1 MRDRR
6 FYKPALG
13 ALIVTLLMSTSA
25 IQTSLNKDRVAM
37 QLTRVTPLEN
47 APPALVFTT
56 VALGGF
62 RGLISN
68 ILWMRANELQQES
81 KYFEMVQ
88 LADWITK
95 LQPHYA
101 QVWRIQ
107 AWNMTYN
114 ISVKFPNRDDKWHW
128 IMAGVKLLRDE
139 GIQYN
144 PHEPSLYEEL
154 CYFFFHKMGGT
165 SDLAHLTFKQ
175 LWAWE
180 WHNILNL
187 YEVYLISEGKVADL
201 PPSGRSVLFILETE
215 KGLHLRA
222 FGNDGQMILD
232 KGESGFEGKQNEI
245 AQFKANLRELWGQPQ
260 LTVAMK
266 AAVLGAITRITG
278 LTLHKG
284 NGFPDYGAIIPW
296 KPRMADFS
304 NKSEIPGSGINEL
317 IIARILKERGG
328 YSLHFRVFNGAGE
341 RVLDLGEAELESRS
355 AELAKLRAFLEPLWA
370 RDKLS
375 EYQEREFLEQ
385 ASAFLSGL
393 VEITPQPEAAI
404 ESERAI
410 RVVNKMDVRL
420 MKKVDDEYGPLDW
433 RLPETHAIYWAM
445 DGMRKAHS
453 NNILP
458 LRRVIYQS
466 MQLASR
472 RGKVIENKPLQKLEY
487 GPNVRIIPKANA
499 TYLQM
504 MKEDPDRREHITQ
517 GHRNFLFR
525 AVRDLYLNGQ
535 REDAEKWFEY
545 GKDFYDDFVIIEGD
559 DVDSFVLWN
568 LGQDLNALNPDDF
581 HNMIKGFIQTAYY
594 DMARGE
600 EDGYRGRINTAKMVR
615 DKYMYWIENP
625 GMTNIYQGR
634 ILPTLY
640 SIETEVLRE
649 LFDPNSNIDAEMLEV
664 WKTRVPNLKARL
676 GKTGEDSDTKADGKS
691 ASGAKSGANAAAPS
705 KASGTNRPGQ
715 AKSSGGAGAAKAG
728 NNVPP

>member
-13 ALIVTLLMSTSA
+13 ALIVALLFCTSA
-25 IQTSLNKDRVAM
+25 VQTSLNKDRVKM

-68 ILWMRANELQQES
+68 VLWMRANELQQES
-81 KYFEMVQ
+81 KFFEMVQ

-95 LQPHYA
+95 LQPHYS

-114 ISVKFPNRDDKWHW
+114 ISVKFPNLDDKWHW

-144 PHEPSLYEEL
+144 PHEPVLYEEL
-154 CYFFFHKMGGT
+154 CYFLFHKMGGT

-180 WHNILNL
+180 WHN
-187 YEVYLISEGKVADL
+187 
-201 PPSGRSVLFILETE
+201 
-215 KGLHLRA
+215 
-222 FGNDGQMILD
+222 
-232 KGESGFEGKQNEI
+232 
-245 AQFKANLRELWGQPQ
+245 
-260 LTVAMK
+260 
-266 AAVLGAITRITG
+266 VLGET
-278 LTLHKG
+278 
-284 NGFPDYGAIIPW
+284 GFPDYGNLLNPQTEEAI
-296 KPRMADFS
+296 AT
-304 NKSEIPGSGINEL
+304 EL
-317 IIARILKERGG
+317 
-328 YSLHFRVFNGAGE
+328 
-341 RVLDLGEAELESRS
+341 
-355 AELAKLRAFLEPLWA
+355 KLR
-370 RDKLS
+370 K
-375 EYQEREFLEQ
+375 EY
-385 ASAFLSGL
+385 
-393 VEITPQPEAAI
+393 
-404 ESERAI
+404 
-410 RVVNKMDVRL
+410 KMDVRL
-420 MKKVDDEYGPLDW
+420 MKTVDDEYGPLDW

-445 DGMRKAHS
+445 DGMRKARS
-453 NNILP
+453 DKILP

-499 TYLQM
+499 TYLKM
-504 MKEDPDRREHITQ
+504 MKEDPERVEHISQ

-535 REDAEKWFEY
+535 REDADKWFQY

-559 DVDSFVLWN
+559 DVDTFVIWN
-568 LGQDLNALNPDDF
+568 LGQDLNALNSDDF

-600 EDGYRGRINTAKMVR
+600 EDGYRGRINTAKLVR
-615 DKYMYWIENP
+615 DKYMYWIVKP
-625 GMTNIYQGR
+625 GMNNIIGGR
-634 ILPTLY
+634 ALPELY
-640 SIETEVLRE
+640 TIETEVLRE
-649 LFDPNSNIDAEMLEV
+649 LFDPKSNIHPEMLAV
-664 WKTRVPNLKARL
+664 WRTRIPNLDERL
-676 GKTGEDSDTKADGKS
+676 GKTGEESETKADGQPGV
-691 ASGAKSGANAAAPS
+691 GAKLGVNASSPSSAAG
-705 KASGTNRPGQ
+705 KAAS
-715 AKSSGGAGAAKAG
+715 KSSVSPGAAKSEKAEKAG
-728 NNVPP
+728 NDVP